1 MTTRGPYP
9 RRESFES
16 SGTCFDEP
24 AHNRGHSLTWI
35 SLKARKAAGKPATL
49 SPQANLANFSR
60 PFRSRL
66 ATGSR
71 AAHID
76 SMLVLTSTVS
86 DSAGLH
92 AKLVADGGFMCL
104 GRAGKEQAAGEEPR
118 THSLL
123 DQEGLNVVSGCHLLL
138 RAVSAE
144 DFEARSLG
152 MNGTLA
158 SSGATGTT
166 GTTGTTVTTKL
177 TKGEWVRLAA
187 GTTLTLGPARL
198 KAKRLNPFSFVVS
211 CCPAPGQAAPEA
223 TRLSSKRPA
232 SPRAPADVKRQA
244 AGSSSTSREP
254 PSPAEAAE
262 AAEAAGP
269 PPAAAEASPS
279 QAEATDPPPTAESPP
294 CAEPPPSAEPSRLPY
309 AFRLTPVAAGW
320 GLPSTAALNA
330 EALDLR
336 AMLSEEAL
344 RGATEVQQ

>member
-138 RAVSAE
+138 RAVSGE
-144 DFEARSLG
+144 EFEARSLG
-152 MNGTLA
+152 MNGTFA

-166 GTTGTTVTTKL
+166 STSKL
-177 TKGEWVRLAA
+177 TKGEWVRLAV

-198 KAKRLNPFSFVVS
+198 KAKQLNPFSFVVT
-211 CCPAPGQAAPEA
+211 CCPAPAQAPSEA
-223 TRLSSKRPA
+223 TRLSTKRPA
-232 SPRAPADVKRQA
+232 SPRPPADAKRQA
-244 AGSSSTSREP
+244 ADSGSTSRAP
-254 PSPAEAAE
+254 PSPAEVAK
-262 AAEAAGP
+262 
-269 PPAAAEASPS
+269 AAA
-279 QAEATDPPPTAESPP
+279 PPPTAEPSPP
-294 CAEPPPSAEPSRLPY
+294 QEEASEPPPNAEPSRLPY

-320 GLPSTAALNA
+320 GLPGTSALNA

-336 AMLSEEAL
+336 AMLSEAAL
-344 RGATEVQQ
+344 RGATEVRLHA